1 MLPLPRRG
9 GGKFVIGYSFEPLRE
24 PWSMIRRSLLNLM
37 TLLAIEKSFFN
48 FVKTFHA
55 SHSKFVQI
63 SLSNFVETFSRTILQ
78 WSAPEAKESSGRGE
92 PERGKQTFG
101 ASNEIPSAILRS
113 VQNGCESSRP
123 PEDGK
128 SPEGC
133 ARGLGLLVLLGS
145 PSRRRAQEFS
155 HTAKISK
162 TKTKPYSNQ
171 ICTQSA
177 LSQTK

>member
-1 MLPLPRRG
+1 M
-9 GGKFVIGYSFEPLRE
+9 IGYSFEPLRE

-92 PERGKQTFG
+92 PERGK
-101 ASNEIPSAILRS
+101 LR
-113 VQNGCESSRP
+113 
-123 PEDGK
+123 GK
-128 SPEGC
+128 SP
-133 ARGLGLLVLLGS
+133 RGGRLLPGGILVLLGF
-145 PSRRRAQEFS
+145 P
-155 HTAKISK
+155 
-162 TKTKPYSNQ
+162 
-171 ICTQSA
+171 
-177 LSQTK
+177 LSV